1 MNIRVLLADDQP
13 TIRQGLRLRLGL
25 ETDIDVV
32 GEASDGN
39 DAVALATHLRPDVVI
54 MDVTMPILDGIDA
67 TRELR
72 RHVPDSAVVIL
83 SLQDDATTRS
93 RARLAGA
100 AAFVAKHDA
109 DHSLIVAIRDAAI
122 GRADPA
128 IHEKGPSP

>member
-1 MNIRVLLADDQP
+1 MYIRVLLADDQP

-25 ETDIDVV
+25 EPDIDVV

-54 MDVTMPILDGIDA
+54 MDIAMPILDGIDA

-72 RHVPDSAVVIL
+72 THAPSSAVVIL
-83 SLQDDATTRS
+83 SLHDDAATRN

-100 AAFVAKHDA
+100 AAFVAKHEA
-109 DHSLIVAIRDAAI
+109 DHSLLEAIRGAAAI
-122 GRADPA
+122 GT
-128 IHEKGPSP
+128 HHGGQSP